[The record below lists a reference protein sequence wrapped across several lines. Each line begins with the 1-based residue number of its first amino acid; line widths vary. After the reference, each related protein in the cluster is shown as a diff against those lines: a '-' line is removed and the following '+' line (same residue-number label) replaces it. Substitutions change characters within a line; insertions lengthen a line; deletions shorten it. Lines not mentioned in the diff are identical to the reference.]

1 MKPTLSC
8 IIGMRKDIL
17 FSRNFQHSIH
27 LLHTAKQQAKTKKKK
42 QNKTIKFV
50 IIYTLSLNINLWRQT
65 PKPCKAT

>member
-17 FSRNFQHSIH
+17 FSRNSYFQHSIH

-42 QNKTIKFV
+42 NNKICHNL
-50 IIYTLSLNINLWRQT
+50 YTFT
-65 PKPCKAT
+65 EH